1 MDYPIFTGLLQNIAI
16 LLSIVIIYDY
26 LWAPHYFKQKAVNH
40 LLTGSLLGLAAI
52 ILMLTPWTLV
62 PGIVFDTRSILLSIA
77 GLFLGSIPTLIAMGI
92 AALYRII
99 LGGEG
104 LWMGLAVIASSGTI
118 GILWHHF
125 RPSWQQKRYIGEL
138 LAMGFI
144 VHIVMLLC
152 VLLIPAGQKI
162 MVFRH
167 IFLPVLILY
176 PVGTLLLGM
185 MLIKRQQFQETRKA
199 LQEQEQRYRHLYE
212 SMEDAYVLADLKGNY
227 LEFNSA
233 FQKLTGYSEQA
244 LKKMNYKDITP
255 EQFIEKEEALV
266 RQKLKD
272 GDSSILYQKEYRQK
286 DGRLIPTEVRLQIER
301 DEEGKPVALW
311 GIVRD
316 ISERKKA
323 EVELIRAREKAEESN
338 RLKSVFLANLSHEIR
353 TPMNAVMGFASLLT
367 SENVTDA
374 QRIAYGKTIQNSG
387 NHLLNLIDDI
397 VDISKIE
404 AKQLQLHLRP
414 HSLFS
419 LFTET
424 LESFRHHPS
433 LAEKPA
439 LSLRL
444 NFPEQYRDVVI
455 LTDSSRFQQVLNNLI
470 DNALKFSDQGSV
482 EIGFEVLTASSASHI
497 RVFVKDEG
505 PGIPPEM
512 HSRIFERF
520 HQLNP
525 QGAHQGTGLG
535 LSICK
540 GIVEAMDGEIFL
552 ESTPGKG
559 TCFYFTLP
567 FNEAEGK
574 DDKAGEKQISTD
586 FLNGLNLLI
595 AEDDEY
601 SFLYL
606 QELFR
611 PYVVKIRH
619 ALDGVEV
626 MEMLE
631 QQLPDLLLLD
641 INMPRKTGME
651 CLLEMKEKGYTFPVI
666 AQTAYAMADEQQA
679 CMDAGCQGYITK
691 PLRKEKLLR
700 VIREVLAGKQPF

>member
-26 LWAPHYFKQKAVNH
+26 LWVPHYFRQKTLNH
-40 LLTGSLLGLAAI
+40 LLTGSLLGLATI

-104 LWMGLAVIASSGTI
+104 LWMGLAVIVTSGTI
-118 GILWHHF
+118 GLLWHHF
-125 RPSWQQKRYIGEL
+125 RPSWQHKKYIGEL

-176 PVGTLLLGM
+176 PIGTLLLGM
-185 MLIKRQQFQETRKA
+185 MLIKRQQFLETRKA

-212 SMEDAYVLADLKGNY
+212 SMEDAYVMADLKGHY

-233 FQKLTGYSEQA
+233 FQELTGYSAQA
-244 LKKMNYKDITP
+244 LKSLNYREITP

-266 RQKLKD
+266 RQKLNN
-272 GDSSILYQKEYRQK
+272 GDSSVLYQKEYRRK
-286 DGRLIPTEVRLQIER
+286 DGSLVPTEVRLQIER
-301 DEEGKPVALW
+301 DEEGNPSGLW

-323 EVELIRAREKAEESN
+323 EEELIRAREKAEESN
-338 RLKSVFLANLSHEIR
+338 RLKSVFLANMSHEIR

-387 NHLLNLIDDI
+387 NQLLNLIDDI

-414 HSLFS
+414 HSLHS

-424 LESFRHHPS
+424 LESFQHHPS

-444 NFPEQYRDVVI
+444 NFPEQYKDIVI
-455 LTDSSRFQQVLNNLI
+455 LTDRSRFQQVLNNLI
-470 DNALKFSDQGSV
+470 DNALKFSEQGSV
-482 EIGFEVLTASSASHI
+482 EIGLEVPAAQSASPM
-497 RVFVKDEG
+497 RVYVKDDG
-505 PGIPPEM
+505 PGIPQEKQ
-512 HSRIFERF
+512 SRIFERF

-525 QGAHQGTGLG
+525 NGTHQGTGLG

-540 GIVEAMDGEIFL
+540 GIVEAMEGEIFL
-552 ESTPGKG
+552 ESSPGKG
-559 TCFYFTLP
+559 TRFYFTLP
-567 FNEAEGK
+567 FIEAEAK
-574 DDKAGEKQISTD
+574 DDIAGEKHTSTD

-611 PYVVKIRH
+611 PYALNIRH
-619 ALDGVEV
+619 AADGVEV

-631 QQLPDLLLLD
+631 QQPPDLLLLD
-641 INMPRKTGME
+641 INMPRKNGME
-651 CLLEMKEKGYTFPVI
+651 CLLEIKEKGYTFPVI
-666 AQTAYAMADEQQA
+666 AQTAYAMADERQA

-691 PLRKEKLLR
+691 PLRKENLLR

>member
-26 LWAPHYFKQKAVNH
+26 LWAPHHIKQKAGNH
-40 LLTGSLLGLAAI
+40 LLTGALIGLAAI

-62 PGIVFDTRSILLSIA
+62 PGIVFDTRSILLSIS
-77 GLFLGSIPTLIAMGI
+77 GLFLGIIPTLIAMGI

-104 LWMGLAVIASSGTI
+104 LWMGLAVILSSGSI
-118 GILWHHF
+118 GILWRHF
-125 RPSWQQKRYIGEL
+125 RPAWQQKRYIGEL

-152 VLLIPAGQKI
+152 VLLIPAGQKV
-162 MVFRH
+162 MVFRI

-185 MLIKRQQFQETRKA
+185 MLIKRQEMLKTRRA

-212 SMEDAYVLADLKGNY
+212 SMEDAYVMADLKGNY

-233 FQKLTGYSEQA
+233 FQKLTGYSAQE
-244 LKKMNYKDITP
+244 LKNMNYREITP
-255 EQFIEKEEALV
+255 EQYVEKEEALV

-272 GDSSILYQKEYRQK
+272 GDSSILYQKEYRRK
-286 DGRLIPTEVRLQIER
+286 DGSLVPTEVRLQIER
-301 DEEGKPVALW
+301 DEEGKPGGLW

-323 EVELIRAREKAEESN
+323 EEELILAREKAEESN
-338 RLKSVFLANLSHEIR
+338 RLKSVFLANMSHEIR

-374 QRIAYGKTIQNSG
+374 QRIAYSKTIQNSG

-414 HSLFS
+414 HPLHS

-424 LESFRHHPS
+424 LESFQQHPS

-439 LSLRL
+439 LSLKL
-444 NFPEQYRDVVI
+444 HFPEQFKDTVI
-455 LTDSSRFQQVLNNLI
+455 LTDRFRFQQVLNNLI
-470 DNALKFSDQGSV
+470 DNALKFSEQGSV
-482 EIGFEVLTASSASHI
+482 EIGFEIPEALSGSQI
-497 RVFVKDEG
+497 RVYVKDKG

-512 HSRIFERF
+512 QSRIFERF
-520 HQLNP
+520 HQLSP
-525 QGAHQGTGLG
+525 QGTHQGTGLG

-540 GIVEAMDGEIFL
+540 GIVEAMGGEIFL
-552 ESTPGKG
+552 ESSPGKG
-559 TCFYFTLP
+559 TSFYFTLP
-567 FNEAEGK
+567 FKEEEGNE
-574 DDKAGEKQISTD
+574 DKAGEKNISTD
-586 FLNGLNLLI
+586 FLKGLDLLI

-611 PYVVKIRH
+611 PYALKIRH
-619 ALDGVEV
+619 ARDGEEL
-626 MEMLE
+626 MKMLE
-631 QQLPDLLLLD
+631 NGQPDLLLLD
-641 INMPRKTGME
+641 INMPRKNGME
-651 CLLEMKEKGYTFPVI
+651 CLQEIRETGYTFPVI
-666 AQTAYAMADEQQA
+666 AQTAYAMADERQA
-679 CMDAGCQGYITK
+679 CMDAGCRGYITK
-691 PLRKEKLLR
+691 PLRKENLLR
-700 VIREVLAGKQPF
+700 LIRDVLAGKQAF